1 MELTLVIALLNYR
14 RYKFFSH
21 FILLLHNSMGNI
33 LSIYLLLH
41 YCFMATLA
49 MTAKNLTT
57 DQFTLLQFKAHITSD
72 PYSVLAYNWSI
83 SNPIC
88 SWVGISCGARHERVT
103 ALNLSFMDLGGTI
116 SPHLGN
122 LSFLVKLDLSYNNFH
137 GHLPNELG
145 QLRRL
150 RIFSVGNNRISGDI
164 PGFIGLLSK
173 LQILEL
179 QYNNFSGTI
188 PDVLFNVTTLE
199 GLWARNNNI
208 EGSISPEIA
217 KLTRLKIFF
226 MGYNFLSG
234 SIPWSSIYNSSS
246 LQELRLTGNF
256 LSGSLPDGLCN
267 RLPKLEWLTLSANGF
282 SGQIPGSL
290 GNCSEANVY
299 SLSYNKFTG
308 LIPQNIGNSSK
319 ITILNLNDNNLE
331 GDIPQGIGKL
341 KNLRSLT
348 LGFNHL
354 AVGLF
359 PSFILNI
366 SSLESFYLDS
376 SGLFGSLPA
385 DICKHIPSLED
396 IRLERNA
403 ISGNIPKD
411 IKNCTSLS
419 SLDLRDNKLTG
430 EIPEEIGNLQ
440 NLQVLYL
447 DSNSLSGVIP
457 ASIFNISTIINISLY
472 ENNLSGYLPSTIGQ
486 GVPNLELLAIASN
499 ELTGTI
505 PTSITNASKLATL
518 DLFSNFFSGLVPN
531 TFGNLKFLEWLN
543 LGMNNFTTESPTAEW
558 NFLSSLTNCR
568 KLKNLF
574 LEYNPLY
581 GVIPLSI
588 GNLSATLES
597 FVASSCKIK
606 GNIPAEMGNLHSL
619 ITLDLSENDLNGFI
633 PTTMGNLRNLQGL
646 WLEKNNF
653 LGFIPYELCQL
664 HMLNYLLLSDNMLSG
679 PIPTC
684 MANLTSL
691 RELQL
696 GSNKLNSSIP
706 SSLWTLQYI
715 LQVNL
720 SSNSLSGFLSPSIQ
734 NLKVLRGL
742 DLSKNLLSGNIP
754 TTLGDLQSLET
765 LSLANNR
772 FEGVIPN
779 TFGALISLLSLD
791 LSNNSLSGEIPKSLE
806 ALTYLKN
813 FNVSVNNLQGE
824 IPSKGPFKTF
834 FAQSFLLNHALCG
847 LSRQG
852 VPPCNVDT
860 IKRSKTLVMKYILPS
875 VLPILMVVIVT
886 FVCVRCYYRKKH
898 FSVDRVNSL
907 PLATWRRTSYLEIQ
921 QATDDFS
928 ECNLLG
934 IGSFGSVFKGTLLDG
949 TIVAIKVFNLQVER
963 VLKSFDSECE
973 VLRNIRH
980 RNLIKVLSSCCNID
994 FKALILEFMPNGS
1007 LEKWLYSHNYFLDI
1021 LQRLN
1026 IMIDVASALEYLHHD
1041 YSTPVIHCD
1050 LKPQNILLD
1059 EDMTAHVSDFG
1070 IAKLLDE
1077 GDSKTRT
1084 LTLATMGYMAPE
1096 YGSMGI
1102 VSTRGDVY
1110 SFGILLMETFTRKKP
1125 TDEMFAGEIN
1135 LKNLVE
1141 ASLPDAVTEVVD
1153 ANLLRKE
1160 NGFAA
1165 KVNCLLS
1172 IMNLALNCSI
1182 ESPEQR
1188 INMQDAVA
1196 KLKKIKL
1203 QFQQDV
1209 RGT

>member
-1 MELTLVIALLNYR
+1 
-14 RYKFFSH
+14 
-21 FILLLHNSMGNI
+21 MGNI
-33 LSIYLLLH
+33 LGVYLFLH
-41 YCFMATLA
+41 YCFIATLA

-57 DQFTLLQFKAHITSD
+57 DQSTLLQFKAHITSD

-103 ALNLSFMDLGGTI
+103 ALNLSLMDLGGTI

-150 RIFSVGNNRISGDI
+150 RIFSVANNRISGGI

-173 LQILEL
+173 LQILKL

-199 GLWARNNNI
+199 ALWARNNNI

-226 MGYNFLSG
+226 MGYNLLSG

-246 LQELRLTGNF
+246 LQELRLTGNL
-256 LSGSLPDGLCN
+256 LSCSLPDGLCN
-267 RLPKLEWLTLSANGF
+267 RLPKLEWLTLSLNGF

-299 SLSYNKFTG
+299 SVSYNKFTG
-308 LIPQNIGNSSK
+308 LIPRNIGNSSK
-319 ITILNLNDNNLE
+319 ITILTLEENNLE

-341 KNLRSLT
+341 KNLRWSLPVK
-348 LGFNHL
+348 HL
-354 AVGLF
+354 KHFFFGV
-359 PSFILNI
+359 
-366 SSLESFYLDS
+366 FYLDS

-385 DICKHIPSLED
+385 DICKHIPSLEK
-396 IRLERNA
+396 ISLERNA
-403 ISGNIPKD
+403 ISGNIPKN
-411 IKNCTSLS
+411 IKNCTSLN
-419 SLDLRDNKLTG
+419 SLYLRDNDVSILAG

-440 NLQVLYL
+440 NLQELYL
-447 DSNSLSGVIP
+447 GLNSLSGVIP
-457 ASIFNISTIINISLY
+457 ASIFNISTIINISLSV
-472 ENNLSGYLPSTIGQ
+472 NNLSGYLPSTIGQ
-486 GVPNLELLAIASN
+486 GVPNLKHLFIGSN

-505 PTSITNASKLATL
+505 PTSITNASKLARL
-518 DLFSNFFSGLVPN
+518 DLSHNLFSVPVPT
-531 TFGNLKFLEWLN
+531 TFGNLKFLKWLN
-543 LGMNNFTTESPTAEW
+543 LGYNNFTTESPTAEW

-574 LEYNPLY
+574 LENNPLY

-588 GNLSATLES
+588 SNLSATLES

-606 GNIPAEMGNLHSL
+606 GNIPDEMGNLHSL

-633 PTTMGNLRNLQGL
+633 PTTMGNLWNLQAL
-646 WLEKNNF
+646 WLDKNNF
-653 LGFIPYELCQL
+653 LGFIPHELCQL
-664 HMLNYLLLSDNMLSG
+664 HMLNSLLLNDNMLSG

-706 SSLWTLQYI
+706 PSLWTLQYI

-734 NLKVLRGL
+734 SLKVLRGL

-765 LSLANNR
+765 LSLADNR

-779 TFGALISLLSLD
+779 TFGALISLLFLD

-806 ALTYLKN
+806 ALTYLKK
-813 FNVSVNNLQGE
+813 FNVFVNNLQGQ
-824 IPSKGPFKTF
+824 IPNKGPFKTF
-834 FAQSFLLNHALCG
+834 SAQSFLLNHALCG
-847 LSRQG
+847 LPRQG
-852 VPPCNVDT
+852 VPLCNVNT
-860 IKRSKTLVMKYILPS
+860 IKRPKTLVMKYILSS
-875 VLPILMVVIVT
+875 VLPVLMVVIVT
-886 FVCVRCYYRKKH
+886 FVFVRCYYGKKH
-898 FSVDRVNSL
+898 FSVDQVDSL

-934 IGSFGSVFKGTLLDG
+934 IGSFGSVFKGTLSDG
-949 TIVAIKVFNLQVER
+949 TIVAIKVFTLQVER
-963 VLKSFDSECE
+963 VLRSFDSECE

-980 RNLIKVLSSCCNID
+980 RNLIKVFSSCCNID

-1007 LEKWLYSHNYFLDI
+1007 LEKWLYSHDYFLDM

-1059 EDMTAHVSDFG
+1059 EDMTAHVSDFD

-1077 GDSKTRT
+1077 GDSKTQT
-1084 LTLATMGYMAPE
+1084 FTLATMGYMAPE
-1096 YGSMGI
+1096 YGSTGI

-1110 SFGILLMETFTRKKP
+1110 SFGILLLETFTRKKP
-1125 TDEMFAGEIN
+1125 TDEMFAGEIS

-1141 ASLPDAVTEVVD
+1141 ASLPDVITEVVD
-1153 ANLLRKE
+1153 ANLLRE
-1160 NGFAA
+1160 DNGFAA
-1165 KVNCLLS
+1165 KVNCLSS
-1172 IMNLALNCSI
+1172 IMNLALKCSM

-1188 INMQDAVA
+1188 INMKDALA

-1209 RGT
+1209 GGT